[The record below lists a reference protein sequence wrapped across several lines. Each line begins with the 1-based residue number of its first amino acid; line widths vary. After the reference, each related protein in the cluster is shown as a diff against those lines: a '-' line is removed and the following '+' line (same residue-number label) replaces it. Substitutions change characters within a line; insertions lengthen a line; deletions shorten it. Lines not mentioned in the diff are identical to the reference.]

1 MVSIGDIDVVIVFK
15 NLVDMLFGLL
25 VLFGFKFCNIS
36 SLKIFFFVILMLFI
50 FG

>member
-25 VLFGFKFCNIS
+25 VLFGFRFCN
-36 SLKIFFFVILMLFI
+36 SLRIFFFVILMLFI